1 MKKAK
6 QFQSKIFNKLTS
18 IKAIKFS
25 YTTEIGLLAIIY
37 FLMAKFGL
45 ELEAVNGFAAPV
57 WFPSGISLAALYLF
71 GYRLWPGVFL
81 GAFFVNLTTGAPFF
95 TAFGMGV
102 GNTLEAIVGVALLH
116 RLDFQRS
123 LDRVHDILVLALVAG
138 PLSAIISATI
148 GVTSMW
154 LGQVIPLAAYGQTWL
169 TWWIGDMLSDII
181 VAPFLL
187 IWSFT
192 FTFELTNR
200 RRLAEGFALAGVLF
214 FFTLYI
220 FTRPAGTPPI
230 AYAIFPP
237 LIWAS
242 LRFNTRFV
250 ITAIFFMSIL
260 AIFNTALDV
269 GPFADGALS
278 ESLIYLQIYLGVI
291 SVSSFIFGAVISE
304 RDRLEKR
311 KDDFLSMASHELK
324 TPVTSMKIYSDI
336 LRKYLVDNE
345 DPKLTKVV
353 NNIIGQTDRMKELV
367 SDLLDVSRIEAGKLT
382 FTMVDF
388 QMDELIQDVIDGMQP
403 STDKHT
409 FIYKSKQGITVY
421 GDKYR
426 IYQVVTNLLSNAI
439 KYSPQG
445 GDITIKVVKEEK
457 KVIVSVKDKGIGVA
471 DDQKEKI
478 FDRLYQ
484 AGEMQEKT
492 YPGLGMGLYISK
504 EIVRRHRGEIWV
516 ESEKDK
522 GSIFYFSLPRKS
534 KIK

>member
-1 MKKAK
+1 MKRVKKIQSGIFEKAILIVK
-6 QFQSKIFNKLTS
+6 N
-18 IKAIKFS
+18 IKFS
-25 YTTEIGLLAIIY
+25 YPTEVGLLAIIY

-45 ELEAVNGFAAPV
+45 GIEAVNGFAAPV

-95 TAFGMGV
+95 TAFGMGA
-102 GNTLEAIVGVALLH
+102 GNALEAVVGVSLLH
-116 RLDFQRS
+116 RFGFQRS

-138 PLSAIISATI
+138 PVSACISATI
-148 GVTSMW
+148 GVTSMLLW
-154 LGQVIPLAAYGQTWL
+154 QVISPGAYGSTWVA
-169 TWWIGDMLSDII
+169 WWIGDTLSDAI

-187 IWSFT
+187 IWSFP
-192 FTFELTNR
+192 FIWSPENR
-200 RRLAEGFALAGVLF
+200 RRLVEGSALAAVLF
-214 FFTLYI
+214 LFTVFI
-220 FTRPAGTPPI
+220 FTRPPGTPPI

-237 LIWAS
+237 LIWAA
-242 LRFNTRFV
+242 LRFDPRYV
-250 ITAIFFMSIL
+250 ITSVFFMSIF
-260 AIFNTALDV
+260 AILNTAEGI
-269 GPFADGALS
+269 GPFADGELS

-336 LRKYLVDNE
+336 LRKYLVDND

-353 NNIIGQTDRMKELV
+353 THIIGQTDRMKELV
-367 SDLLDVSRIEAGKLT
+367 SDLLDVSRIEAGKLQ
-382 FTMVDF
+382 FTMEDF
-388 QMDELIQDVIDGMQP
+388 EIDALIQDVIDGLQP
-403 STDKHT
+403 STDKHK
-409 FIYKSKQGITVY
+409 IMYKSKRGITVY

-426 IYQVVTNLLSNAI
+426 IYQVVTNLLSNSI

-445 GDITIKVVKEEK
+445 GDITIKAGKEEK
-457 KVIVSVKDKGIGVA
+457 RVIVSVKDKGIGVA
-471 DDQKEKI
+471 EDQQEKI

-484 AGEMQEKT
+484 AGGMQEKT

-504 EIVRRHRGEIWV
+504 EIIRRHGGEIWV
-516 ESEKDK
+516 ESKKDR
-522 GSIFYFSLPRKS
+522 GSTFYFSLPRKS
-534 KIK
+534 